1 MENEQPSISVAEI
14 AGAVQ
19 LIDIVTAR
27 GALRGEELVQ
37 VGTLRQKFVDFVEYV
52 KSQQPQPEGSGE
64 PEVEETSE

>member
-1 MENEQPSISVAEI
+1 MENKQPSISVAEI

-19 LIDIVTAR
+19 LIDVVTAR

-37 VGTLRQKFVDFVEYV
+37 VGTLRQKFVDFVDYV
-52 KSQQPQPEGSGE
+52 KSQQPQPEASDE